1 MLVPLLAWRLFQFSS
16 IFTVERAAG
25 TGEDGATACS
35 LLVLGLCYD
44 YRTVPEV
51 CYKALLK
58 NLFFLLEHRTVL
70 GLRVKSYDNWT
81 LPLE

>member
-1 MLVPLLAWRLFQFSS
+1 M
-16 IFTVERAAG
+16 TKG
-25 TGEDGATACS
+25 M
-35 LLVLGLCYD
+35 CYD

-58 NLFFLLEHRTVL
+58 NLIFLLEHRTVL